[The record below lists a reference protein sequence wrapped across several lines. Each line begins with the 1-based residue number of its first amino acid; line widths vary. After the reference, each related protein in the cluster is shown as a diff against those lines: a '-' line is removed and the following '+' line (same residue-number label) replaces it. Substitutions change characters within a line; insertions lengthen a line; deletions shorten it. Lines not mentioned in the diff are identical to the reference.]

1 MAKNDYCNS
10 VCICIGICSFIG
22 IIFVYAWPISEIVI
36 GSLYIKQVEC
46 YFFINIALWLIIKA
60 ILSIFLVTCLVIY
73 FYYDEK
79 LFFRFYCYI
88 LIMLFV
94 FIYLGWLITG
104 SVLLYNC
111 FNDTPKE
118 LNIYVYLSLAFGYI
132 GFLNMLKFSHAKE

>member
-1 MAKNDYCNS
+1 
-10 VCICIGICSFIG
+10 
-22 IIFVYAWPISEIVI
+22 
-36 GSLYIKQVEC
+36 
-46 YFFINIALWLIIKA
+46 
-60 ILSIFLVTCLVIY
+60 
-73 FYYDEK
+73 
-79 LFFRFYCYI
+79 
-88 LIMLFV
+88 MLFV